1 MRKTLTFGNV
11 SLSDFG
17 CYYSGSNMWRKPQR
31 MADTYSIPGKN
42 GDLSIDLN
50 SYSNISRQFD
60 CYINGDFARNY
71 SALVDALH
79 SVQGYQRFECSE
91 EPDAYMMALFT
102 SEIEPDMWQFNKRGT
117 FTLEFN
123 FKPQK
128 WLKSGEIAI
137 EIDSSISLVNPT
149 HQTATPLI
157 EVTGTGSVTIN
168 DSILTLSTNTST
180 TIIDCAIQDAYEESI
195 NRNNALTVTN
205 GFPVL
210 VDNNTISVSGFDTV
224 KLTPRWWRL

>member
-1 MRKTLTFGNV
+1 MRKTLTIGDV

-17 CYYSGSNMWRKPQR
+17 CYYSGSNLWRKPQR

-50 SYSNISRQFD
+50 SYSNISRQFE

-91 EPDAYMMALFT
+91 EPDVYMMALFT

-128 WLKSGEIAI
+128 WLKSGENAI
-137 EIDSSISLVNPT
+137 EIGSSISLVNPT
-149 HQTATPLI
+149 HQIAKPLI

-168 DSILTLSTNTST
+168 GSVLTLANNTST
-180 TIIDCAIQDAYEESI
+180 TYIDCDIQDAYEGAV
-195 NRNNALTVTN
+195 NRNGDLTVSN

-210 VDNNTISVSGFDTV
+210 VENNEISMTGFTSV
-224 KLTPRWWRL
+224 KLYPRWWRL